1 MLEFKRRKELIA
13 SLADFTPEELK
24 FALDE
29 ITLVIKSAQDI
40 QKKADR
46 QATEIWHQCLKQPR
60 A

>member
-1 MLEFKRRKELIA
+1 MVDLKKRRELIA
-13 SLADFTPEELK
+13 SLADLAPEELK
-24 FALDE
+24 FAIDE
-29 ITLVIKSAQDI
+29 ITVVIKSAQDI